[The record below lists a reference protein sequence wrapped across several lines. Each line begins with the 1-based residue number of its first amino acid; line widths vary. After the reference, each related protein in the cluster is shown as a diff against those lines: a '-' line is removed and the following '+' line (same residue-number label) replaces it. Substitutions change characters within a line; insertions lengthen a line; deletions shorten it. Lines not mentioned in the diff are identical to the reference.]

1 MVEEITQANLILT
14 NSLNKEILAQSKK
27 GSQVIFFAEK
37 GDGVKNKAHYSFRQL
52 DIGESWARASSMNYV
67 DTAWFEGLP
76 IQPEMGWE
84 FDRLIPDYVI
94 PFKDYKKVGKKQTV
108 NMFGNPLLSEN
119 VDITSGYFEGW
130 LGQNGGSVIKQD
142 MGEGS
147 ILTVT
152 WKLVSQIEHNPIA
165 LLILNRLIEIM
176 CGKHK
181 VSSSKSVR

>member
-14 NSLNKEILAQSKK
+14 NSLDKEILAQSKK
-27 GSQVIFFAEK
+27 GSQVIFFAEE

-67 DTAWFEGLP
+67 DTAWFGGLP
-76 IQPEMGWE
+76 IQPEIGWE
-84 FDRLIPDYVI
+84 FERLIPDYVI
-94 PFKDYKKVGKKQTV
+94 PFKDYKKVQTV
-108 NMFGNPLLSEN
+108 NMFGNPLLSES
-119 VDITSGYFEGW
+119 VDIISGYFQGW

-147 ILTVT
+147 IITVT

-165 LLILNRLIEIM
+165 LLILNRLIEKM